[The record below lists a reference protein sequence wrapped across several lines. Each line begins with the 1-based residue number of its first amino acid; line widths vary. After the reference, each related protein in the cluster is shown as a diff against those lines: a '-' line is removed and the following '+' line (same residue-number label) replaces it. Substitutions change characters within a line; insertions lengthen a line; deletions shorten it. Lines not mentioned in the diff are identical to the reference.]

1 MGYYSLDPLGKG
13 FFRID
18 PAATLPPEALAFYSE
33 TFSAPNL
40 VVGEVS
46 EEVTE
51 KIAKE
56 IAEEV
61 AETVSKNIGEQV
73 SETVAEKTAKEVMQ
87 QAYKNVQEAAI
98 EKNGRQ
104 LSGAALTN
112 ALRKEAKALSE
123 QSLEVSLKTTA
134 GEVAETTAKKTA
146 KELTPKQ
153 KAIKESIEAGGRRV
167 VVAGTVGAV
176 AYGLGAP
183 IAESIA
189 DTIGDAGS
197 AIFGGDCDRSE
208 IEKNYPDATPTE
220 IDAKLEACQDKAA
233 KNVMLLG
240 AAGIGVVGL
249 LGLVV
254 ISRLIP
260 KSSSQPQPEAQGA

>member
-1 MGYYSLDPLGKG
+1 MGYYSLDPLGRG

-33 TFSAPNL
+33 NQMFHAPNL

-134 GEVAETTAKKTA
+134 GEVAETAAKKTA
-146 KELTPKQ
+146 KQLTPKQ

-183 IAESIA
+183 VAESIGDA
-189 DTIGDAGS
+189 IGDAGS

-208 IEKNYPDATPTE
+208 LEKNYPDATPTE

-240 AAGIGVVGL
+240 AAGIGVAGL

-260 KSSSQPQPEAQGA
+260 KRASQPEAQGA